1 MSNKTTLTSQLESMQ
16 VGDVAEYSAEQSMSV
31 RALAST
37 LGFKLNRIYKTY
49 TDREK
54 RIITVTR
61 IA

>member
-1 MSNKTTLTSQLESMQ
+1 MQ

-37 LGFKLNRIYKTY
+37 LGFKHNRIYKTY